1 MAEKKGVG
9 HAYNVD
15 FLNVV
20 FAASSLFLFL
30 SVIWMVWDDFARDW
44 KNTQRRFAQLEI
56 QVTQAN
62 LQQAGR
68 NVDRNK
74 LEQLRASEVAAR
86 KNVSENQKKVD
97 DLQSK
102 LRDADNR
109 LSRATTAQQTVK
121 ATYDEDRYDFESSR
135 LADPNSSATA
145 RKKQRAEDEA
155 RQLDELNLQMEKAQA
170 EKNDLQKQLGQYT
183 GQVAA
188 IQKQIDEMTAEQ
200 TRLRKRLDVIAP
212 SLTKDYFRNAPLLDF
227 MAPTL
232 KIQQIILPN
241 VVDDVNFIRV
251 PKMDRCQTCH
261 LAIDKKGYE
270 KYPQPFTTHPDLD
283 TYLGGSSPHPIDKV
297 GCTVCHEGMGQS
309 VSFRDAAHMPSNEKQ
324 KEEWEKKY
332 HWEEPHLWDYPML
345 PVKMTTANCAKCHRQ
360 QVYVPKANA
369 VNDKGDVVGGLNLA
383 YATYERAG
391 CYACHKTKGFDNM
404 RKPGP
409 ILTKID
415 SKLTPDWVKNWV
427 RNPRAVKPTT
437 WMPRFFYNSN
447 NSSPEDAVRNEAEIN
462 GIVSYLFANSE
473 KHEFAVKNPAHGD
486 AKNGEKIVKEIGCQG
501 CHVVGEGSREASGP
515 RRTFGQPL
523 ENIGNKTT
531 YEWVYNWVRDPKHYN
546 PATFMPNLRLT
557 DAQVADVA
565 TYLIG
570 LKGASGDAAKAQPD
584 QKATDDVLF
593 DYLKAVLPVED
604 AKAQLAKLNPQEKQ
618 VELGRR
624 AINRYGCFSCHDIK
638 GFEKAQS
645 IGTDLSEEGSK
656 LVTRLDFA
664 FITDIPH
671 TSKIG
676 WFRTKLHD
684 PRIFDKGR
692 VLTPLDKLRMPNFD
706 LTDEE
711 NDRLVTALMSFQ
723 REIQPPAAMPAR
735 SARTD
740 FLYDGRTLVHRRN
753 CVGCHIIEGDGGDFV
768 KLVAEPSLGPPML
781 TPEGARVQHDWL
793 YSFIRG
799 PITIRPWLAVRMP
812 TFGLDDQNI
821 NGVINY
827 FGGISN
833 DMTPFETHEMVRT
846 ASFDETT
853 GKHLFELL
861 KCQQCHVLGT
871 IPKDQPTS
879 NLAPDLRMAPERLQ
893 PDWILQ
899 WLRKPSD
906 ILPGTRMPA
915 FWADYPKSLYTR
927 QTPGFEWLP
936 AEFDGNAEAQIR
948 VIRDHLLTFR
958 GGPSPKPGA
967 AKVANE

>member
-1 MAEKKGVG
+1 MADKKSVG

-30 SVIWMVWDDFARDW
+30 SVIWMVWDDFDRDW
-44 KNTQRRFAQLEI
+44 KKTQRQFSQLET
-56 QVTQAN
+56 QVTNLN

-68 NVDRNK
+68 SVDKNK
-74 LEQLRASEVAAR
+74 LSSLTAQEAAAKKKVAA
-86 KNVSENQKKVD
+86 NQAKVD
-97 DLQSK
+97 ELQGK
-102 LRDADNR
+102 LKDADNK
-109 LSRATTAQQTVK
+109 LFRATTAFQTMK
-121 ATYDEDRYDFESSR
+121 ATYDQDRYDFEATR
-135 LADPNSSATA
+135 ANGLPFAKKEAVARDEEKKLRELDLA
-145 RKKQRAEDEA
+145 R
-155 RQLDELNLQMEKAQA
+155 EKAEADKAAVQ
-170 EKNDLQKQLGQYT
+170 QQLGQYT
-183 GQVAA
+183 GEVATV
-188 IQKQIDEMTAEQ
+188 QKSIDEINAEQ
-200 TRLRKRLDVIAP
+200 TRLRKRLTVIAP
-212 SLTKDYFRNAPLLDF
+212 SMVKDYFRNAPLLDF

-232 KIQQIILPN
+232 KVQQIILPN

-283 TYLGGSSPHPIDKV
+283 LYLGGSSKHPIDRT

-345 PVKMTTANCAKCHRQ
+345 PVKMTEASCAKCHKQ
-360 QVYVPKANA
+360 QIFVPKAER
-369 VNDKGDVVGGLNLA
+369 LNIA

-391 CYACHKTKGFDNM
+391 CYACHKTKGFDTNI

-415 SKLTPDWVKNWV
+415 SKLSQDWVKNWI

-437 WMPRFFYNSN
+437 WMPRFWYNSN
-447 NSSPEDAVRNEAEIN
+447 NSGPDDVPRNEAEIAA
-462 GIVSYLFANSE
+462 IAAYLFANSD
-473 KHEFAVKNPAHGD
+473 KHEFAVKTPPRGD
-486 AKNGEKIVKEIGCQG
+486 AKNGEQIVKDIGCQG
-501 CHVVGEGSREASGP
+501 CHVVGEGSREAAGP

-523 ENIGNKTT
+523 ENIGNKTN

-546 PATFMPNLRLT
+546 PATYMPNLRLT
-557 DAQVADVA
+557 DGQVADVA

-570 LKGASGDAAKAQPD
+570 LKGPAGDQAKAQPD
-584 QKATDDVLF
+584 QKVTDAVLL
-593 DYLKAVLPVED
+593 DYLKAVLPVAE
-604 AKAQLAKLNPQEKQ
+604 AQAELGKMNAEQKQ

-656 LVTRLDFA
+656 LVSRLDFA

-671 TSKIG
+671 TSKLG

-692 VLTPLDKLRMPNFD
+692 VLAPLDKLRMPNFD
-706 LTDEE
+706 LSDEE
-711 NDRLVTALMSFQ
+711 NSRLVMALMSFQ
-723 REIQPPAAMPAR
+723 REIQPSAAYPAR
-735 SARTD
+735 SARAD
-740 FLYDGRTLVHRRN
+740 YLYEGRTLVHRRN
-753 CVGCHIIEGDGGDFV
+753 CVGCHIIEGDGGDFL
-768 KLVAEPSLGPPML
+768 KLVADPSLGPPML

-833 DMTPFETHEMVRT
+833 KMTPFETHEFVRT
-846 ASFDETT
+846 ASNDNGAG
-853 GKHLFELL
+853 GKQLFELL
-861 KCQQCHVLGT
+861 KCQQCHVLGA

-879 NLAPDLRMAPERLQ
+879 NLAPDLRMSAERLQ
-893 PDWILQ
+893 PDWILD
-899 WLRKPSD
+899 WLKKPSD

-915 FWADYPKSLYTR
+915 FWPDYPKSFYP
-927 QTPGFEWLP
+927 QMNG
-936 AEFDGNAEAQIR
+936 DAEAQIR
-948 VIRDHLLTFR
+948 AIRDHLLTFR

-967 AKVANE
+967 AKTANN